1 MDCEKKR
8 HVRARGHSA
17 WARPGMRAWGGEL
30 VDVADDGFA
39 ALRVVPRYAVTGQCA
54 RHRQK
59 EDNEW
64 GHRMLH
70 NGLFLTAPRDL
81 MVHV

>member
-1 MDCEKKR
+1 MSGR
-8 HVRARGHSA
+8 VVTVLGRG
-17 WARPGMRAWGGEL
+17 RVCVPGVGEL
-30 VDVADDGFA
+30 VVVADDVFA
-39 ALRVVPRYAVTGQCA
+39 VLRVVPRYAVSGQCA

-64 GHRMLH
+64 GHRTLH